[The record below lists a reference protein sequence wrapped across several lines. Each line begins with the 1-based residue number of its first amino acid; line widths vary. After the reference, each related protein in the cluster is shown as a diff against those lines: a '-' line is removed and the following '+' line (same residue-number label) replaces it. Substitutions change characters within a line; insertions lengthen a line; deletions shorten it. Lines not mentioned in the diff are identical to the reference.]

1 MLSQDFINILPSY
14 TIISQVLLY
23 IFQSVAILLDEYLV
37 PAIDKICLA
46 LKLPTEVAGAT
57 LVAIGSALPDILA
70 TTIG

>member
-1 MLSQDFINILPSY
+1 M
-14 TIISQVLLY
+14 
-23 IFQSVAILLDEYLV
+23 AILLDEYLV

-70 TTIG
+70 TTIGQFLSICEKSFPCMSSNFANFAHV